1 MAPQLIVPTVIAGVP
16 VNPPAFVALVA
27 VAALPAN
34 VEPLVIPVIPEYATL
49 DAVAALPANVEPL
62 VIPVIPEYA
71 TLDAVAALPE
81 NCAPYTVVNLI
92 LEVPNVYVAS
102 ADGAIVPAAVIA
114 PQLNVPTPE
123 TF

>member
-1 MAPQLIVPTVIAGVP
+1 MFEPNPRLPVDVMAPQLIVPTVIAGVP
-16 VNPPAFVALVA
+16 VNPPAFVALV
-27 VAALPAN
+27 
-34 VEPLVIPVIPEYATL
+34 
-49 DAVAALPANVEPL
+49 AVAALPANVEPL